1 MSSTQPCYSREQ
13 ISQRG
18 DTIWESDI
26 RPSLKSDDDGKFV
39 AIDVDNGSYEID
51 EDELTASDRLLAR
64 RQNAQIWLV
73 RIGSRCVRRYGP
85 RSRSETS

>member
-1 MSSTQPCYSREQ
+1 MSSTQPRYSREQ

-18 DTIWESDI
+18 DAIYESDI

-39 AIDVDNGSYEID
+39 AIDVDTGSYEID

-64 RQNAQIWLV
+64 RRNSQIWLV

>member
-1 MSSTQPCYSREQ
+1 MSSTKPRYSREE

-18 DTIWESDI
+18 DAIYESDI
-26 RPSLKSDDDGKFV
+26 RPSLKSGDDGKFV
-39 AIDVDNGSYEID
+39 AIDVDTGSYEID

-64 RQNAQIWLV
+64 IQNAQIWLV

-85 RSRSETS
+85 RSRSEMS